1 MGVPLFLGFTQLSIA
16 QTESTWSPSIKMKAL
31 VHSRFE
37 TSLTDSLDVQNRFSG
52 TPVDM
57 NFRIRRLEVRS
68 DIKLND
74 KWSGVVRL
82 QLPALKTNSS
92 TSTLTAGN
100 VIELAYGEYKA
111 KDALQFRFGQF
122 KIPYELDELTSHE
135 DLRMVDRGTTSSLL
149 VSNNQASYQPGLMI
163 FGNLLKDKTPLNYYL
178 AIVNGNSRALNYDDN
193 TQKNLVERLEFS
205 PVKGFR
211 IGANAQQIFLN
222 DSINTM
228 SYGADLQFIKN
239 ISEKTK
245 LILEGEY
252 IVGSNLSTYV
262 KDLADTSLAETPDV
276 VNYNLAGYFGQAL
289 FKIDINKSWCKTFE
303 VGAKFE
309 NTDPLVDVDL
319 NAYTTITGNVG
330 FTFLPDNTAR
340 LQLNFIHTEWESP
353 VSGSTT
359 VDVGNMFVAQL
370 QLKI

>member
-1 MGVPLFLGFTQLSIA
+1 MIKKFIFMGVPLFLGFTQLSIA

-262 KDLADTSLAETPDV
+262 KDLA
-276 VNYNLAGYFGQAL
+276 
-289 FKIDINKSWCKTFE
+289 
-303 VGAKFE
+303 
-309 NTDPLVDVDL
+309 
-319 NAYTTITGNVG
+319 
-330 FTFLPDNTAR
+330 
-340 LQLNFIHTEWESP
+340 
-353 VSGSTT
+353 
-359 VDVGNMFVAQL
+359 
-370 QLKI
+370 